1 MKENDFNMENLGFGA
16 IFIDRVMHILHIC
29 AMSTM
34 PPHSDS
40 QPFFFCCSSCLFFFV
55 SFSVFYTVSIS
66 VAPFFSFSLPISLC
80 LSFGRERELYF
91 ESIIS
96 MRYRAKSRS
105 SMALQRSYSVSVG
118 FKKKATFPIHIRRRI
133 GQITSTPTQ
142 YLLEIEFT
150 LAVIY
155 FPLINY
161 YTFAIQ
167 CGTLFAQTS
176 NFRAVTL
183 QFMHISL
190 VFYDCV
196 LCVNVNHSFRFVSF
210 IAYRFAAIRHKVKK
224 MHIEYAQIFA
234 SLISIAYDSSV
245 IEHMQH
251 TFCRLL

>member
-1 MKENDFNMENLGFGA
+1 MRNVDNATAFRLVA
-16 IFIDRVMHILHIC
+16 I
-29 AMSTM
+29 
-34 PPHSDS
+34 
-40 QPFFFCCSSCLFFFV
+40 FFCCSSCLFFFV

-66 VAPFFSFSLPISLC
+66 VAPFFSLSLPISLC

-118 FKKKATFPIHIRRRI
+118 FKKKGHISYTHSKADRTNYFNSNPIFTRNWM
-133 GQITSTPTQ
+133 
-142 YLLEIEFT
+142 T

-224 MHIEYAQIFA
+224 MHIEYA
-234 SLISIAYDSSV
+234 
-245 IEHMQH
+245 
-251 TFCRLL
+251 